1 MEAAFDSCP
10 QGFVSLLARLG
21 DSPVSP
27 DPRIYRLAWSL
38 YADPRHRDRVKL
50 LMQTEGTIAA
60 SKILV
65 VSHLDGLL
73 LRRSV
78 LDRISTPAEVQRLQE
93 AVRLIKS
100 LVPDA
105 TDDRLAQSLDG
116 LGPLDTS
123 RRLQVG
129 RLSAWVLGWLAKAER
144 CPDQGPLPHDDPD
157 FRLLG
162 GRDLAEVGRR
172 YRNCLGQYVGHIA
185 AGRRV
190 FYEWTRDPGA
200 VIELHC
206 LHDGTGRTYYTVGQ
220 IRGRRNA
227 RLLSHDLDVI
237 RARLS
242 QHGILFAGAPVGSG
256 TSMSTLLQVYDDADG
271 FAGLLDNLGME
282 VEGQVMVA
290 V

>member
-50 LMQTEGTIAA
+50 LMQTEGTITA

-65 VSHLDGLL
+65 MSHLDGLL
-73 LRRSV
+73 LRRAV
-78 LDRISTPAEVQRLQE
+78 LDRISSPKEVQSLQE
-93 AVRLIKS
+93 AVRLIQR
-100 LVPDA
+100 LVPEA
-105 TDDRLAQSLDG
+105 TDERLAQSLDG

-144 CPDQGPLPHDDPD
+144 CPDQGPLPHDDPH
-157 FRLLG
+157 FRLLV
-162 GRDLAEVGRR
+162 GRDLAGVGRR
-172 YRNCLGQYVGHIA
+172 YQNCVGQYVGHVA
-185 AGRRV
+185 TGRRV
-190 FYEWTRDPGA
+190 FLEHVREPEA
-200 VIELHC
+200 IIELHC
-206 LHDGTGRTYYTVGQ
+206 LHDGAGRTYYTVGQ
-220 IRGRRNA
+220 IRRHHNA
-227 RLLSHDLDVI
+227 RLLPHDLDVI

-242 QHGILFAGAPVGSG
+242 QHGILFAGAPVGSSA
-256 TSMSTLLQVYDDADG
+256 SMNTLLQVYDDDDG

-282 VEGQVMVA
+282 VEGQVMLA